1 MENNFAKHTHHHN
14 GKVAYLESAA
24 RRAEFSP
31 AQLLDQMLLQK
42 TDKVLDFGAGT
53 GYFTLPL
60 AKKVEGTVYALDI
73 DGAMLEMIRTKA
85 EEQQIPNIQLI
96 QGESNRIPLPNAS
109 IDHIVASLVL
119 HEIHPLEET
128 LQQFRNVLKIGGSL
142 VCLELEPKRA
152 PNEKAPRITYAELE
166 RKLEGSGMRIIKK
179 QFLTDDLYLMIAEN
193 Q

>member
-1 MENNFAKHTHHHN
+1 MKNNFAKHTHHHN

-31 AQLLDQMLLQK
+31 AQLLDRMPLRK
-42 TDKVLDFGAGT
+42 TDNVLDFGAGT

-60 AKKVEGTVYALDI
+60 AKKLEGTVYALDI

-152 PNEKAPRITYAELE
+152 ANEKAPRITYAELE